1 MLVPCVVDQSG
12 ALFAVALNDREY
24 MLKAARQEDAEM
36 WVAKLN
42 VLKENPQ
49 GNASSSSSA
58 STSGGASPTSNA
70 AAKSSGAATASGGHA
85 SQSGVR
91 AEDLESSMGGGQTD
105 PNAWAKRGGR
115 LGCC

>member
-1 MLVPCVVDQSG
+1 VDQSG

-24 MLKAARQEDAEM
+24 MLKAAKQEDAEM

-42 VLKENPQ
+42 VLKANPP
-49 GNASSSSSA
+49 G
-58 STSGGASPTSNA
+58 TPG
-70 AAKSSGAATASGGHA
+70 SGAAPASPGGGQA
-85 SQSGVR
+85 TQPPRSASGVR
-91 AEDLESSMGGGQTD
+91 AGDLASATGGGQTD

>member
-1 MLVPCVVDQSG
+1 MDQSG

-49 GNASSSSSA
+49 GNASSSTGA
-58 STSGGASPTSNA
+58 STSGSASPTYNTSSSSTA
-70 AAKSSGAATASGGHA
+70 AAAANGGAA
-85 SQSGVR
+85 SQAGRGAGSVR